1 MGDQSKD
8 IILSIRGMSKS
19 FGRNRVLDHINLD
32 VRKGTVMGL
41 MGENGAGKSTM
52 MKCLFGTYQKD
63 EGTIYLDGKE
73 VNFSGP
79 KDALENGIAMVHQEL
94 NQCLERNVVDNLF
107 LGRYPVNSLG
117 MIDEGRMKNEASELF
132 RKLGM
137 TVNLD
142 QPMRNMSVSQRQ
154 MCEIA
159 KAISYNSKVIVLD
172 EPTSSLT
179 VQEVDKLFDMMRMLR
194 DQGISLIY
202 ISHKMDEIFEI
213 CDDISVLRDGN
224 LVMTKSAKETNM
236 NELIT
241 AMVGRVLENRF
252 PPVDNQPKDVI
263 LSIQHL
269 STKYEP
275 YLQDVTFDVR
285 EGEIFGLYG
294 LVGAGRT
301 ELLAYY
307 FSIRNL
313 ERMSLQ
319 VSDTVSIQMYRAACQ
334 KKHVRRIPELRQN
347 AGLTTPLLAGL
358 LHTKLYLPATGY
370 SAEERKLIFYHELTH
385 YCHRDLWYKMLLR
398 ICASIYWFNP
408 FLLIMLKEADK
419 DIENL
424 CDTAVVRRVNKKEH
438 KLYRQLLLRTVAMEN
453 QIPYVTASLND
464 SEMVFKDR
472 ILYMVNIRKLRKGIL
487 PGILVTLLLA
497 GGNLVF
503 NVSAG
508 TDTVSVETE
517 KSGIEKNADPEK
529 NNVPDYAPFS
539 EMVTMQ
545 KAAETQDEGGV
556 TENTDTEDSVDEEE
570 KADAETNDEPAME
583 NSGQVSETTDD
594 GITSDNNGSV
604 SSYENLPAGVPY
616 TSGFTTTSGVASIV
630 APGGGDEESR
640 VLYDNGD
647 GTYSDYYGSRYSY
660 QGDGNWADANGNSY
674 RTWNDEGY
682 HFGNQLEQHEL
693 QGSNGTVNVIE
704 TTNGDYYYCDADGVG
719 YTDNGDGT
727 WTDENGNIYTE

>member
-1 MGDQSKD
+1 MEVLVLHILKLN
-8 IILSIRGMSKS
+8 IIAAVVILLVKVLATL
-19 FGRNRVLDHINLD
+19 FKGRVSARWKYFIWLLITISLCVPVRLPANLALVDFKVLRSSQQNTQNPKITDYA
-32 VRKGTVMGL
+32 VRPEESQKITETVSSAS
-41 MGENGAGKSTM
+41 N
-52 MKCLFGTYQKD
+52 D
-63 EGTIYLDGKE
+63 
-73 VNFSGP
+73 
-79 KDALENGIAMVHQEL
+79 
-94 NQCLERNVVDNLF
+94 
-107 LGRYPVNSLG
+107 
-117 MIDEGRMKNEASELF
+117 MKNLTEIPEQKRTVRYESDKWMGIVAVIFVAVWLSVAVL
-132 RKLGM
+132 KLTG
-137 TVNLD
+137 
-142 QPMRNMSVSQRQ
+142 
-154 MCEIA
+154 
-159 KAISYNSKVIVLD
+159 
-172 EPTSSLT
+172 
-179 VQEVDKLFDMMRMLR
+179 
-194 DQGISLIY
+194 
-202 ISHKMDEIFEI
+202 
-213 CDDISVLRDGN
+213 
-224 LVMTKSAKETNM
+224 
-236 NELIT
+236 
-241 AMVGRVLENRF
+241 
-252 PPVDNQPKDVI
+252 
-263 LSIQHL
+263 
-269 STKYEP
+269 
-275 YLQDVTFDVR
+275 
-285 EGEIFGLYG
+285 
-294 LVGAGRT
+294 

-385 YCHRDLWYKMLLR
+385 YCHRDLWYK
-398 ICASIYWFNP
+398 
-408 FLLIMLKEADK
+408 
-419 DIENL
+419 IENL

-674 RTWNDEGY
+674 RTWNDEDY
-682 HFGNQLEQHEL
+682 YSGNQLEQHEL
-693 QGSNGTVNVIE
+693 QGSNGTVTVKE

>member
-1 MGDQSKD
+1 MEVF
-8 IILSIRGMSKS
+8 ILHILKLNVIAAVVILLVKVLATL
-19 FGRNRVLDHINLD
+19 FKGRVSARWKYLIWLLITISLCVPVRLPANLALVDFKVLRSSQQNTQNPKITDYA
-32 VRKGTVMGL
+32 VRPEESQKIT
-41 MGENGAGKSTM
+41 ENVSSASN
-52 MKCLFGTYQKD
+52 D
-63 EGTIYLDGKE
+63 
-73 VNFSGP
+73 
-79 KDALENGIAMVHQEL
+79 
-94 NQCLERNVVDNLF
+94 
-107 LGRYPVNSLG
+107 
-117 MIDEGRMKNEASELF
+117 MKNLTEIPEQKRTVRYESDKWLGIVAVIFVAVWLSVAVL
-132 RKLGM
+132 KLTG
-137 TVNLD
+137 
-142 QPMRNMSVSQRQ
+142 
-154 MCEIA
+154 
-159 KAISYNSKVIVLD
+159 
-172 EPTSSLT
+172 
-179 VQEVDKLFDMMRMLR
+179 
-194 DQGISLIY
+194 
-202 ISHKMDEIFEI
+202 
-213 CDDISVLRDGN
+213 
-224 LVMTKSAKETNM
+224 
-236 NELIT
+236 
-241 AMVGRVLENRF
+241 
-252 PPVDNQPKDVI
+252 
-263 LSIQHL
+263 
-269 STKYEP
+269 
-275 YLQDVTFDVR
+275 
-285 EGEIFGLYG
+285 
-294 LVGAGRT
+294 

-570 KADAETNDEPAME
+570 KADAETNDEPAADAETNDEPAME

-594 GITSDNNGSV
+594 GITSDNNESV

-630 APGGGDEESR
+630 APGEGDEESR

-647 GTYSDYYGSRYSY
+647 GTYSDAYGSRYSY

>member
-1 MGDQSKD
+1 
-8 IILSIRGMSKS
+8 
-19 FGRNRVLDHINLD
+19 
-32 VRKGTVMGL
+32 
-41 MGENGAGKSTM
+41 
-52 MKCLFGTYQKD
+52 
-63 EGTIYLDGKE
+63 
-73 VNFSGP
+73 
-79 KDALENGIAMVHQEL
+79 
-94 NQCLERNVVDNLF
+94 
-107 LGRYPVNSLG
+107 
-117 MIDEGRMKNEASELF
+117 
-132 RKLGM
+132 
-137 TVNLD
+137 
-142 QPMRNMSVSQRQ
+142 
-154 MCEIA
+154 
-159 KAISYNSKVIVLD
+159 
-172 EPTSSLT
+172 
-179 VQEVDKLFDMMRMLR
+179 
-194 DQGISLIY
+194 
-202 ISHKMDEIFEI
+202 
-213 CDDISVLRDGN
+213 
-224 LVMTKSAKETNM
+224 
-236 NELIT
+236 
-241 AMVGRVLENRF
+241 
-252 PPVDNQPKDVI
+252 
-263 LSIQHL
+263 
-269 STKYEP
+269 
-275 YLQDVTFDVR
+275 
-285 EGEIFGLYG
+285 
-294 LVGAGRT
+294 
-301 ELLAYY
+301 
-307 FSIRNL
+307 
-313 ERMSLQ
+313 MSLQ

-424 CDTAVVRRVNKKEH
+424 CDAAVVRRVNKMEH

-472 ILYMVNIRKLRKGIL
+472 ILYMVNIRKLRRGIL

-508 TDTVSVETE
+508 TDKVSVETE

-616 TSGFTTTSGVASIV
+616 TSGFSTASGVASIV

-647 GTYSDYYGSRYSY
+647 GTYSDDYGSRYSY

-682 HFGNQLEQHEL
+682 YFGNQLEQHEL
-693 QGSNGTVNVIE
+693 QGINGTVNVKE
-704 TTNGDYYYCDADGVG
+704 TTNGDYYYRDADGVG

>member
-1 MGDQSKD
+1 MCLTAQKK
-8 IILSIRGMSKS
+8 IRIRIK
-19 FGRNRVLDHINLD
+19 N
-32 VRKGTVMGL
+32 KT
-41 MGENGAGKSTM
+41 AG
-52 MKCLFGTYQKD
+52 Y
-63 EGTIYLDGKE
+63 
-73 VNFSGP
+73 
-79 KDALENGIAMVHQEL
+79 AGIACFSFALKGNRAGSPHFKIVRFKWWEHVTGRVSARWKYFIWLLITISLCVPVRLPENL
-94 NQCLERNVVDNLF
+94 ALVDFKVLRSSQQNTQNPKITDYAV
-107 LGRYPVNSLG
+107 RPEESQKITETVSSASN
-117 MIDEGRMKNEASELF
+117 DMKNLTEIPEQKRTVRYESDKWLGIVAVIFVAVWLSVAVL
-132 RKLGM
+132 KLTG
-137 TVNLD
+137 
-142 QPMRNMSVSQRQ
+142 
-154 MCEIA
+154 
-159 KAISYNSKVIVLD
+159 
-172 EPTSSLT
+172 
-179 VQEVDKLFDMMRMLR
+179 
-194 DQGISLIY
+194 
-202 ISHKMDEIFEI
+202 
-213 CDDISVLRDGN
+213 
-224 LVMTKSAKETNM
+224 
-236 NELIT
+236 
-241 AMVGRVLENRF
+241 
-252 PPVDNQPKDVI
+252 
-263 LSIQHL
+263 
-269 STKYEP
+269 
-275 YLQDVTFDVR
+275 
-285 EGEIFGLYG
+285 
-294 LVGAGRT
+294 

-319 VSDTVSIQMYRAACQ
+319 VSDTVGIQMYRAACQ
-334 KKHVRRIPELRQN
+334 KKHVRRRPELRQN

-358 LHTKLYLPATGY
+358 FHTKLYLPATGY

-453 QIPYVTASLND
+453 QIPYVSASLND

-472 ILYMVNIRKLRKGIL
+472 ILYMVNIRKLRRGIL

-517 KSGIEKNADPEK
+517 KSGIEKNADSEK

-545 KAAETQDEGGV
+545 KDAETQGEGGV
-556 TENTDTEDSVDEEE
+556 TENADTEDSVDEEE

-616 TSGFTTTSGVASIV
+616 TSGFTTASGVASIV

-647 GTYSDYYGSRYSY
+647 GTYSDDYGSRYSY

-674 RTWNDEGY
+674 RTWNDEDY
-682 HFGNQLEQHEL
+682 YSGNQLEQHEL
-693 QGSNGTVNVIE
+693 QGSNGTVTVKE

>member
-1 MGDQSKD
+1 MEVFILHILKLN
-8 IILSIRGMSKS
+8 IIAAVVILLVKVLATL
-19 FGRNRVLDHINLD
+19 FKGRVSARW
-32 VRKGTVMGL
+32 K
-41 MGENGAGKSTM
+41 
-52 MKCLFGTYQKD
+52 
-63 EGTIYLDGKE
+63 YLIW
-73 VNFSGP
+73 
-79 KDALENGIAMVHQEL
+79 LLI
-94 NQCLERNVVDNLF
+94 
-107 LGRYPVNSLG
+107 
-117 MIDEGRMKNEASELF
+117 
-132 RKLGM
+132 
-137 TVNLD
+137 T
-142 QPMRNMSVSQRQ
+142 
-154 MCEIA
+154 
-159 KAISYNSKVIVLD
+159 
-172 EPTSSLT
+172 
-179 VQEVDKLFDMMRMLR
+179 
-194 DQGISLIY
+194 ISLCVPVRLPANLALVDF
-202 ISHKMDEIFEI
+202 K
-213 CDDISVLRDGN
+213 VLRSSQQNTQNPKITDYVVRPEESQKITENVSSVRYESDKWLGI
-224 LVMTKSAKETNM
+224 VA
-236 NELIT
+236 LIF
-241 AMVGRVLENRF
+241 AAVWLSVAVL
-252 PPVDNQPKDVI
+252 K
-263 LSIQHL
+263 L
-269 STKYEP
+269 T
-275 YLQDVTFDVR
+275 
-285 EGEIFGLYG
+285 G
-294 LVGAGRT
+294 

-583 NSGQVSETTDD
+583 NSGQVSETTDEPAMENSGQVSETTDD
-594 GITSDNNGSV
+594 GITSDNNESV

-616 TSGFTTTSGVASIV
+616 TSGFTTTFGVASIV
-630 APGGGDEESR
+630 APGEGDEESR

-647 GTYSDYYGSRYSY
+647 GTYSDAYGSRYSY

>member
-1 MGDQSKD
+1 MEVFILHILKLNVIAAVVILLVKVLATLFKGRVSARWKYLIWLLITISLCVPVRLPANLALVDFKVLRSSQQNTQSPKITDYAVRPEESQKITENVSSASKD
-8 IILSIRGMSKS
+8 
-19 FGRNRVLDHINLD
+19 
-32 VRKGTVMGL
+32 
-41 MGENGAGKSTM
+41 
-52 MKCLFGTYQKD
+52 
-63 EGTIYLDGKE
+63 
-73 VNFSGP
+73 
-79 KDALENGIAMVHQEL
+79 
-94 NQCLERNVVDNLF
+94 
-107 LGRYPVNSLG
+107 
-117 MIDEGRMKNEASELF
+117 MKNLTEIPEQKRTVRYESDKWLGIVALIFAAVWLSVAVL
-132 RKLGM
+132 KLTG
-137 TVNLD
+137 
-142 QPMRNMSVSQRQ
+142 
-154 MCEIA
+154 
-159 KAISYNSKVIVLD
+159 
-172 EPTSSLT
+172 
-179 VQEVDKLFDMMRMLR
+179 
-194 DQGISLIY
+194 
-202 ISHKMDEIFEI
+202 
-213 CDDISVLRDGN
+213 
-224 LVMTKSAKETNM
+224 
-236 NELIT
+236 
-241 AMVGRVLENRF
+241 
-252 PPVDNQPKDVI
+252 
-263 LSIQHL
+263 
-269 STKYEP
+269 
-275 YLQDVTFDVR
+275 
-285 EGEIFGLYG
+285 
-294 LVGAGRT
+294 

-556 TENTDTEDSVDEEE
+556 TEKNNVPDYAPFSEMVTMQKAAETQDEGGVTENTDTEDSVDEEE

-647 GTYSDYYGSRYSY
+647 GTYSDAYGSRYSY

>member
-1 MGDQSKD
+1 MEVLILHILKLN
-8 IILSIRGMSKS
+8 IIAAVVILLVKVLATL
-19 FGRNRVLDHINLD
+19 FKGRVSARWKYLIWLLITISLCVPVRLPENLALVDFKVLRSSQQNTQNPKITDYA
-32 VRKGTVMGL
+32 VRPEESQKITETVSSAS
-41 MGENGAGKSTM
+41 N
-52 MKCLFGTYQKD
+52 D
-63 EGTIYLDGKE
+63 
-73 VNFSGP
+73 
-79 KDALENGIAMVHQEL
+79 
-94 NQCLERNVVDNLF
+94 
-107 LGRYPVNSLG
+107 
-117 MIDEGRMKNEASELF
+117 MKNLTEIPEQKRTVRYESDKWMEIVAVIFAAVWLSVAVL
-132 RKLGM
+132 KLIG
-137 TVNLD
+137 
-142 QPMRNMSVSQRQ
+142 
-154 MCEIA
+154 
-159 KAISYNSKVIVLD
+159 
-172 EPTSSLT
+172 
-179 VQEVDKLFDMMRMLR
+179 
-194 DQGISLIY
+194 
-202 ISHKMDEIFEI
+202 
-213 CDDISVLRDGN
+213 
-224 LVMTKSAKETNM
+224 
-236 NELIT
+236 
-241 AMVGRVLENRF
+241 
-252 PPVDNQPKDVI
+252 
-263 LSIQHL
+263 
-269 STKYEP
+269 
-275 YLQDVTFDVR
+275 
-285 EGEIFGLYG
+285 
-294 LVGAGRT
+294 

-556 TENTDTEDSVDEEE
+556 TEKNNVPDYAPFSEMVTMQKAAETQDEGGVTENTDTEDSVDEEE

-616 TSGFTTTSGVASIV
+616 TSGFSTTSGVASIV

>member
-1 MGDQSKD
+1 
-8 IILSIRGMSKS
+8 MSKKPPLQNQR
-19 FGRNRVLDHINLD
+19 FKWWERVTGQVSARWKYIIWLLITVSLCIP
-32 VRKGTVMGL
+32 VRLPANFTLVDFKVQRSIQQNEQNSKTTDYAARL
-41 MGENGAGKSTM
+41 GERQQKMEIMSSVNNNTKSQSEVPEQKEFVVHTAGKW
-52 MKCLFGTYQKD
+52 L
-63 EGTIYLDGKE
+63 ETIA
-73 VNFSGP
+73 VIF
-79 KDALENGIAMVHQEL
+79 
-94 NQCLERNVVDNLF
+94 
-107 LGRYPVNSLG
+107 
-117 MIDEGRMKNEASELF
+117 ASVWLSVAVL
-132 RKLGM
+132 KL
-137 TVNLD
+137 
-142 QPMRNMSVSQRQ
+142 
-154 MCEIA
+154 
-159 KAISYNSKVIVLD
+159 
-172 EPTSSLT
+172 
-179 VQEVDKLFDMMRMLR
+179 
-194 DQGISLIY
+194 
-202 ISHKMDEIFEI
+202 
-213 CDDISVLRDGN
+213 
-224 LVMTKSAKETNM
+224 
-236 NELIT
+236 
-241 AMVGRVLENRF
+241 
-252 PPVDNQPKDVI
+252 
-263 LSIQHL
+263 
-269 STKYEP
+269 
-275 YLQDVTFDVR
+275 
-285 EGEIFGLYG
+285 
-294 LVGAGRT
+294 AG

-307 FSIRNL
+307 LSMKNL
-313 ERMSLQ
+313 RRMSLP
-319 VSDTVSIQMYRAACQ
+319 VNDSVSIQMYRDVCR
-334 KKHVRRIPELRQN
+334 KKSVRRAPELRQN

-358 LHTKLYLPATGY
+358 FHTKLYLPATGY
-370 SAEERKLIFYHELTH
+370 SAEERKLVFYHELTH

-453 QIPYVTASLND
+453 QIPYVSASLND

-472 ILYMVNIRKLRKGIL
+472 ILYMVNIRKLRRGIL

-545 KAAETQDEGGV
+545 KTAETQDEGGV
-556 TENTDTEDSVDEEE
+556 TETADTEDSVDEEE

-604 SSYENLPAGVPY
+604 SSYESLPAGVPY
-616 TSGFTTTSGVASIV
+616 TSGFSTASGVASIV

-647 GTYSDYYGSRYSY
+647 GTYSDDYGSRYSY

-674 RTWNDEGY
+674 RTWNDEDY
-682 HFGNQLEQHEL
+682 YSGNQLEQHEL
-693 QGSNGTVNVIE
+693 QGSNGTVTVKE

>member
-1 MGDQSKD
+1 MEVF
-8 IILSIRGMSKS
+8 ILHILKLNVIAAVVILLVKVLATL
-19 FGRNRVLDHINLD
+19 FKGRVSARWKYLIWLLITISLCVPVRLPANLALVDFKVLRSSQQNTQNPKITDYA
-32 VRKGTVMGL
+32 VRPEESQKIT
-41 MGENGAGKSTM
+41 ENVSSASN
-52 MKCLFGTYQKD
+52 D
-63 EGTIYLDGKE
+63 
-73 VNFSGP
+73 
-79 KDALENGIAMVHQEL
+79 
-94 NQCLERNVVDNLF
+94 
-107 LGRYPVNSLG
+107 
-117 MIDEGRMKNEASELF
+117 MKNLTEIPEQKRTVRYESDKWLGIVALIFAAVWLSVAVL
-132 RKLGM
+132 KLTG
-137 TVNLD
+137 
-142 QPMRNMSVSQRQ
+142 
-154 MCEIA
+154 
-159 KAISYNSKVIVLD
+159 
-172 EPTSSLT
+172 
-179 VQEVDKLFDMMRMLR
+179 
-194 DQGISLIY
+194 
-202 ISHKMDEIFEI
+202 
-213 CDDISVLRDGN
+213 
-224 LVMTKSAKETNM
+224 
-236 NELIT
+236 
-241 AMVGRVLENRF
+241 
-252 PPVDNQPKDVI
+252 
-263 LSIQHL
+263 
-269 STKYEP
+269 
-275 YLQDVTFDVR
+275 
-285 EGEIFGLYG
+285 
-294 LVGAGRT
+294 

-570 KADAETNDEPAME
+570 KADAETNDSVDEEEKADAETNDEPAME

>member
-1 MGDQSKD
+1 MCLTAQKK
-8 IILSIRGMSKS
+8 IRIRIK
-19 FGRNRVLDHINLD
+19 N
-32 VRKGTVMGL
+32 KT
-41 MGENGAGKSTM
+41 AG
-52 MKCLFGTYQKD
+52 Y
-63 EGTIYLDGKE
+63 
-73 VNFSGP
+73 
-79 KDALENGIAMVHQEL
+79 AGIACFSFALKGNRAGSPHFKIVRFKWWEHVTGRVSARWKYFIWLLITISLCVPVRLPENL
-94 NQCLERNVVDNLF
+94 ALVDFKVLRSSQQNTQNPKITDYAV
-107 LGRYPVNSLG
+107 RPEESQKITETVSSASN
-117 MIDEGRMKNEASELF
+117 DMKNLTEIPEQKRTVRYESDKWLGIVALIFAAVWLSVAVL
-132 RKLGM
+132 KLTG
-137 TVNLD
+137 
-142 QPMRNMSVSQRQ
+142 
-154 MCEIA
+154 
-159 KAISYNSKVIVLD
+159 
-172 EPTSSLT
+172 
-179 VQEVDKLFDMMRMLR
+179 
-194 DQGISLIY
+194 
-202 ISHKMDEIFEI
+202 
-213 CDDISVLRDGN
+213 
-224 LVMTKSAKETNM
+224 
-236 NELIT
+236 
-241 AMVGRVLENRF
+241 
-252 PPVDNQPKDVI
+252 
-263 LSIQHL
+263 
-269 STKYEP
+269 
-275 YLQDVTFDVR
+275 
-285 EGEIFGLYG
+285 
-294 LVGAGRT
+294 

-517 KSGIEKNADPEK
+517 KSGIEKNADSEK

-545 KAAETQDEGGV
+545 KDAETQGEGGV
-556 TENTDTEDSVDEEE
+556 TENADTEDSVDEEE

-594 GITSDNNGSV
+594 GITSDNNESV

-616 TSGFTTTSGVASIV
+616 TSGFTTASGVASIV

-647 GTYSDYYGSRYSY
+647 GTYSDDYGSRYSY

-674 RTWNDEGY
+674 RTWNDEDY
-682 HFGNQLEQHEL
+682 YSGNQLEQHEL
-693 QGSNGTVNVIE
+693 QGSNGTVTVKE

>member
-1 MGDQSKD
+1 MEVFILHILKLN
-8 IILSIRGMSKS
+8 IIAAVVILLVKVLATL
-19 FGRNRVLDHINLD
+19 FKGRVSARWKYLIWLLITISLCVPVRLPANLALVDFKVLRSSQQNTQNPKITDYA
-32 VRKGTVMGL
+32 VRPEESQKIT
-41 MGENGAGKSTM
+41 ENVSSASN
-52 MKCLFGTYQKD
+52 D
-63 EGTIYLDGKE
+63 
-73 VNFSGP
+73 
-79 KDALENGIAMVHQEL
+79 
-94 NQCLERNVVDNLF
+94 
-107 LGRYPVNSLG
+107 
-117 MIDEGRMKNEASELF
+117 MKNLTEIPEQKRTVRYESDKWLGIVALIFAAVWLSVTVL
-132 RKLGM
+132 KLTG
-137 TVNLD
+137 
-142 QPMRNMSVSQRQ
+142 
-154 MCEIA
+154 
-159 KAISYNSKVIVLD
+159 
-172 EPTSSLT
+172 
-179 VQEVDKLFDMMRMLR
+179 
-194 DQGISLIY
+194 
-202 ISHKMDEIFEI
+202 
-213 CDDISVLRDGN
+213 
-224 LVMTKSAKETNM
+224 
-236 NELIT
+236 
-241 AMVGRVLENRF
+241 
-252 PPVDNQPKDVI
+252 
-263 LSIQHL
+263 
-269 STKYEP
+269 
-275 YLQDVTFDVR
+275 
-285 EGEIFGLYG
+285 
-294 LVGAGRT
+294 

-570 KADAETNDEPAME
+570 KADAETNDSVDEEEKADAETNDEPAME

-594 GITSDNNGSV
+594 GITSDNNESV

-616 TSGFTTTSGVASIV
+616 TSGFTTTFGVASIV
-630 APGGGDEESR
+630 APGEGDEESR

-647 GTYSDYYGSRYSY
+647 GTYSDAYGSRYSY

>member
-1 MGDQSKD
+1 MEVFILHILKLNVIAAVVILLVKVLATLFKGRVSARWKYLIWLLITISLCVPVRLPENLALVDFKVLRSSQQNTQSPKITDYAVRPEESQKITENVSSASKD
-8 IILSIRGMSKS
+8 
-19 FGRNRVLDHINLD
+19 
-32 VRKGTVMGL
+32 
-41 MGENGAGKSTM
+41 
-52 MKCLFGTYQKD
+52 
-63 EGTIYLDGKE
+63 
-73 VNFSGP
+73 
-79 KDALENGIAMVHQEL
+79 
-94 NQCLERNVVDNLF
+94 
-107 LGRYPVNSLG
+107 
-117 MIDEGRMKNEASELF
+117 MKNLTEIPEQKRTVRYESDKWLGIVALIFAAVWLSVAVL
-132 RKLGM
+132 KLTG
-137 TVNLD
+137 
-142 QPMRNMSVSQRQ
+142 
-154 MCEIA
+154 
-159 KAISYNSKVIVLD
+159 
-172 EPTSSLT
+172 
-179 VQEVDKLFDMMRMLR
+179 
-194 DQGISLIY
+194 
-202 ISHKMDEIFEI
+202 
-213 CDDISVLRDGN
+213 
-224 LVMTKSAKETNM
+224 
-236 NELIT
+236 
-241 AMVGRVLENRF
+241 
-252 PPVDNQPKDVI
+252 
-263 LSIQHL
+263 
-269 STKYEP
+269 
-275 YLQDVTFDVR
+275 
-285 EGEIFGLYG
+285 
-294 LVGAGRT
+294 

-313 ERMSLQ
+313 ERISLQ
-319 VSDTVSIQMYRAACQ
+319 VSDPVSIQMYRAACQ
-334 KKHVRRIPELRQN
+334 KKHVRRISELRQN

-583 NSGQVSETTDD
+583 NSGQVS
-594 GITSDNNGSV
+594 
-604 SSYENLPAGVPY
+604 
-616 TSGFTTTSGVASIV
+616 GFSTASGVASIV